1 MRYFIRLA
9 RATVAALTLAFA
21 LSASATASAQTVYDA
36 VNDFSITSPTGVWS
50 YGYTATRGSQF
61 VPFNQSHVDVS
72 VYDGPGVDMWNVA
85 NTGINPTLVAH
96 NRSGVL
102 RTFSTVSHPAHVLNL
117 HPGPNGENSV
127 VRWTAPAAG
136 LYLVAGRF
144 QSIDVAPGTTDVA
157 VLHNSSGELFSGI
170 INALPTAAG
179 GEVKYGLYVYVEA
192 NDTIDFSVGNGGNGY
207 GNDSTGMYA
216 TIRPFAI
223 SGQVT
228 GESGQALGGVEVRL
242 ESAAQRTVTT
252 TTGADGRYAFD
263 LTRVGRSYTVTAL
276 LTDCE
281 SGRFRY
287 EPESHTFAGMSE
299 PQTANFVRHSLEC
312 PPKAICRD
320 APPCPL
326 RAAR

>member
-36 VNDFSITSPTGVWS
+36 VNDFSITSSTGVWS
-50 YGYTATRGSQF
+50 YGFTATRGSQF
-61 VPFNQSHVDVS
+61 FPFNQPHIDVS
-72 VYDGPGVDMWNVA
+72 AYDGPGVDMWNMA
-85 NTGINPTLVAH
+85 NTGIDPTLVAH

-102 RTFSTVSHPAHVLNL
+102 RIFSTVKHPAHVLNL
-117 HPGPNGENSV
+117 HPGSAGQNSV
-127 VRWTAPAAG
+127 VRWRAPAAG

-144 QSIDVAPGTTDVA
+144 QSIDDYPGTTDVA
-157 VLHNSSGELFSGI
+157 VLHNSTGELFSGL

-179 GEVKYGLYVYVEA
+179 GEVKYSLYVYVEA
-192 NDTIDFSVGNGGNGY
+192 DDTIDFSVGNGGNGY

-223 SGQVT
+223 SGRVT
-228 GESGQALGGVEVRL
+228 NETGQGLGGVEVRL
-242 ESAAQRTVTT
+242 ESPAQRTLTT
-252 TTGADGRYAFD
+252 TTGPDGRYAFD
-263 LTRVGRSYTVTAL
+263 LTRVGRNYTVTAL
-276 LTDCE
+276 LSDCE

-287 EPESHTFAGMSE
+287 EPESHAFAGLSE
-299 PQTANFVRHSLEC
+299 PQTANFVRRSLDC

-326 RAAR
+326 SAR